1 MGGGGCGATEI
12 SDFSRA
18 AERRKKHY
26 CPHPPSLPLLPSIV
40 SEQCPRWYQ
49 LHLSTKW
56 IRGQRQS
63 AKSAISKAL
72 KKHTRLGIREQERAL
87 QFVHHHWS
95 KQPQSCTDGQCGGKA
110 GHLDFKSMAQDEEI
124 CSTLMLTTTT
134 PSSHGHDGAPPPHHG
149 HDKGSGAELVGP
161 ADSRA
166 GHWVRGAGKDGTTVL
181 LRGGKTSLFLKTT
194 LVLILV
200 NLGTLNH

>member
-1 MGGGGCGATEI
+1 MEKETYNQSTAYPKFELISKLFNLAIAVAVVYEKYISCLGSFCPTTQGVGGGGCGATEI

-87 QFVHHHWS
+87 QFVHRHWS

-110 GHLDFKSMAQDEEI
+110 GHLDFKSIAQEI
-124 CSTLMLTTTT
+124 QKSAQL
-134 PSSHGHDGAPPPHHG
+134 
-149 HDKGSGAELVGP
+149 
-161 ADSRA
+161 
-166 GHWVRGAGKDGTTVL
+166 
-181 LRGGKTSLFLKTT
+181 
-194 LVLILV
+194 
-200 NLGTLNH
+200 

>member
-1 MGGGGCGATEI
+1 MSNDPRRGGRGCGATEI

-56 IRGQRQS
+56 IGGQRQS

-87 QFVHHHWS
+87 QFVHRHWS
-95 KQPQSCTDGQCGGKA
+95 KQPQSCTDGQWGQ
-110 GHLDFKSMAQDEEI
+110 S
-124 CSTLMLTTTT
+124 
-134 PSSHGHDGAPPPHHG
+134 
-149 HDKGSGAELVGP
+149 GSLGFQEH
-161 ADSRA
+161 RA
-166 GHWVRGAGKDGTTVL
+166 
-181 LRGGKTSLFLKTT
+181 RGG
-194 LVLILV
+194 
-200 NLGTLNH
+200 NLLNFDADHHHHTIFFIV

>member
-1 MGGGGCGATEI
+1 MSNDPRRGGRGCGATEN

-87 QFVHHHWS
+87 QFVHLHWS
-95 KQPQSCTDGQCGGKA
+95 KQPQSCTDGQWGQSGSLGFQEHRA
-110 GHLDFKSMAQDEEI
+110 RYQEI

-134 PSSHGHDGAPPPHHG
+134 TPYSSLCRAF
-149 HDKGSGAELVGP
+149 SW
-161 ADSRA
+161 SRRCSSSSS
-166 GHWVRGAGKDGTTVL
+166 W
-181 LRGGKTSLFLKTT
+181 S
-194 LVLILV
+194 
-200 NLGTLNH
+200 

>member
-1 MGGGGCGATEI
+1 MGQQKFRI
-12 SDFSRA
+12 SPEQPREGRSTIV
-18 AERRKKHY
+18 HI
-26 CPHPPSLPLLPSIV
+26 PPPFPSLPSIV

-87 QFVHHHWS
+87 QFVHRHWS
-95 KQPQSCTDGQCGGKA
+95 KQPKSCTDGQCGGKA
-110 GHLDFKSMAQDEEI
+110 GHLDFKSMAQVEEI

-134 PSSHGHDGAPPPHHG
+134 PSS
-149 HDKGSGAELVGP
+149 SLC
-161 ADSRA
+161 RA
-166 GHWVRGAGKDGTTVL
+166 FSW
-181 LRGGKTSLFLKTT
+181 S
-194 LVLILV
+194 
-200 NLGTLNH
+200 

>member
-1 MGGGGCGATEI
+1 MYLKFELISKLFNLAIAVAVVYEKYISCLGSFCPTTQGVGGGGCGATEI

-72 KKHTRLGIREQERAL
+72 KKHTRLGIRERELYNLCIAI
-87 QFVHHHWS
+87 
-95 KQPQSCTDGQCGGKA
+95 GQN
-110 GHLDFKSMAQDEEI
+110 SPNRVQMV
-124 CSTLMLTTTT
+124 SV
-134 PSSHGHDGAPPPHHG
+134 GA
-149 HDKGSGAELVGP
+149 KRVTWI
-161 ADSRA
+161 SRA
-166 GHWVRGAGKDGTTVL
+166 WRKRRKSAQL
-181 LRGGKTSLFLKTT
+181 
-194 LVLILV
+194 
-200 NLGTLNH
+200 